1 MFRLSSLATVPAACG
16 AAAAS
21 VRALS
26 WLMLALATVWLCP
39 PPAVRAEPRVEPQV
53 RGEALLRT
61 NCSRC
66 HAVGRSGDSPRAA
79 APAFRT
85 LSRKYPIESLA
96 EALGQGLS
104 VGHEDMP
111 EFVFEAADVGAI
123 LDYLGSIQER

>member
-1 MFRLSSLATVPAACG
+1 MSRPAFFAAGPSVCV

-21 VRALS
+21 AHAL
-26 WLMLALATVWLCP
+26 WGLMLWLGAAWLCLP
-39 PPAVRAEPRVEPQV
+39 SAARAEPQAEPRV
-53 RGEALLRT
+53 RGEVLLRT
-61 NCSRC
+61 NCARC
-66 HAVGRSGDSPRAA
+66 HAVGRTGDSPRAA
-79 APAFRT
+79 APPFRA

-111 EFVFEAADVGAI
+111 EFVFPPADVGAI